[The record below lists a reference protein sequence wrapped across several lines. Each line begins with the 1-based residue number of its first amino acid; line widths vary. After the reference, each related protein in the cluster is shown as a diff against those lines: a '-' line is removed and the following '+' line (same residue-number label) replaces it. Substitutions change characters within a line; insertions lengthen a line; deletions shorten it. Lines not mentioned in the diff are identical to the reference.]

1 MPHCPHLEFGLTDPG
16 RKDRATESV
25 RSALE
30 LAWAFCAAMLIV
42 QGPTPLV
49 FQLTLLQ
56 RRRPALL
63 GALQRLPVF
72 CRWKSKYGGTQYKRN
87 LLNRRKPKPGPPR
100 VFAPVDPEHKERKMS
115 MFGANLYELL
125 SRMPNYGIGYRV
137 YRDSWKLKG

>member
-1 MPHCPHLEFGLTDPG
+1 M
-16 RKDRATESV
+16 
-25 RSALE
+25 
-30 LAWAFCAAMLIV
+30 W
-42 QGPTPLV
+42 
-49 FQLTLLQ
+49 
-56 RRRPALL
+56 RRPALL

-87 LLNRRKPKPGPPR
+87 LINRRKPKPSPPR
-100 VFAPVDPEHKERKMS
+100 VFEPVDAEHKERKMS

>member
-1 MPHCPHLEFGLTDPG
+1 M
-16 RKDRATESV
+16 
-25 RSALE
+25 
-30 LAWAFCAAMLIV
+30 W
-42 QGPTPLV
+42 
-49 FQLTLLQ
+49 
-56 RRRPALL
+56 RRPALL

-87 LLNRRKPKPGPPR
+87 LINRRKPKPSPPR
-100 VFAPVDPEHKERKMS
+100 VFAPADPEHKERKMS

>member
-1 MPHCPHLEFGLTDPG
+1 
-16 RKDRATESV
+16 
-25 RSALE
+25 
-30 LAWAFCAAMLIV
+30 ML
-42 QGPTPLV
+42 PPLV
-49 FQLTLLQ
+49 AYRRGIVRVFNPLAAVGAPEPARGAGHRRARRGRGVTGQMW
-56 RRRPALL
+56 RRPALL

-87 LLNRRKPKPGPPR
+87 LINRRKPKPSPPR
-100 VFAPVDPEHKERKMS
+100 VFAPADPEHKERKMS